1 MIATDA
7 ATIINIA
14 RRLYFVDSQTVTQS
28 EILARLLGGTV
39 NLYDIQQ
46 SSDGKQIGLSFTVEL
61 ANWQIPDLG

>member
-7 ATIINIA
+7 AAVMNIA

-39 NLYDIQQ
+39 NLHNIEH
-46 SSDGKQIGLSFTVEL
+46 SFGGKRIGLLFTVVL
-61 ANWQIPDLG
+61 ASWQILNLG